1 MDNLYQEKISHLN
14 DLIKLSRVDGQESL
28 NEIHFINQVAD
39 RLGVSRE
46 DLDKIRIKN
55 DDIIFTPPHDMYQI
69 MMQYHRMILLMGIDR
84 IISEREMEFCMDLGI
99 KMNLKPDAIREILE
113 LAVETPR
120 HIVAIEE
127 IEKIFYKHYKNSN

>member
-1 MDNLYQEKISHLN
+1 MDDLYQEKISHLN

-28 NEIHFINQVAD
+28 NEIHFINSVAD

-55 DDIIFTPPHDMYQI
+55 DDIVFTPPHNMYQLI
-69 MMQYHRMILLMGIDR
+69 MQYHRIILLMGIDR
-84 IISEREMEFCMDLGI
+84 IISESEMDFCMDLGI
-99 KMNLKPDAIREILE
+99 KMNLKPEAIREILE

-120 HIVAIEE
+120 HIIAIEE
-127 IEKIFYKHYKNSN
+127 IEKVFYKYYKN